1 MFKKS
6 IAAALLISLTALS
19 FAVIPTA
26 RAEEEEIILEPPAE
40 VEQEKEVIESPAIA
54 PKWEEFC
61 ETGYE
66 KVEATE
72 RSDVF
77 DIFSFV
83 KSERARKNYWAS
95 RRESFNKYLNY
106 CNKITDETE
115 KGVCYTELRKI
126 ETNKNDEYKHQRKE
140 FLYQNNI
147 RIDK

>member
-6 IAAALLISLTALS
+6 IAAALLISIAFLS
-19 FAVIPTA
+19 FAVIPVC
-26 RAEEEEIILEPPAE
+26 AEEEEIILEPPAE
-40 VEQEKEVIESPAIA
+40 VEPEKEVIESPAIA

-66 KVEATE
+66 KVESTE

-83 KSERARKNYWAS
+83 KSERAKKNYWAA

-106 CNKITDETE
+106 CNTITDETD

-126 ETNKNDEYKHQRKE
+126 ETDKNDEYKHQRKE
-140 FLYQNNI
+140 LLYQHNI